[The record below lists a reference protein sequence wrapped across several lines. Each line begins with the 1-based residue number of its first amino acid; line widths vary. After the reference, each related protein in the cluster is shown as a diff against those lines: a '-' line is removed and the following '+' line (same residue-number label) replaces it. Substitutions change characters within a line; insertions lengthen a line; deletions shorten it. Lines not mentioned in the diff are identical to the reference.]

1 MLCTFSTFLYP
12 ADVFYNVTIT
22 AMITSQLKCG
32 QFSITRG
39 HFAPASRL
47 QPRIFLTF
55 TNVNK
60 QTEPH
65 GGHTSSNRT
74 RLWPLCH
81 LAPRLWAGRNK
92 HTSWQLWM
100 SSREGG
106 LVTVSRP
113 DTGVVRSLLSGGR
126 RKHSA
131 YSPAFIT
138 SLESSD
144 GLSAR
149 HKHLACALR
158 PYRTALPAM
167 FAWSGHHGANGPSRP
182 RAAAW
187 GTRLTRFRFE
197 KARLAPQSVHLCF
210 S

>member
-1 MLCTFSTFLYP
+1 MFL
-12 ADVFYNVTIT
+12 YNVTIT
-22 AMITSQLKCG
+22 AIIISTVIVWSVFHHSWAFL
-32 QFSITRG
+32 SSP
-39 HFAPASRL
+39 APSAEDLPYIHKR
-47 QPRIFLTF
+47 
-55 TNVNK
+55 K
-60 QTEPH
+60 QTDWTTRRAHIIKPDPIVTIVPF
-65 GGHTSSNRT
+65 GSSFR
-74 RLWPLCH
+74 
-81 LAPRLWAGRNK
+81 AGRNK

-144 GLSAR
+144 GLSGR

-158 PYRTALPAM
+158 PYRTVLPAM

-182 RAAAW
+182 YAATW
-187 GTRLTRFRFE
+187 GTRLTRFQFE
-197 KARLAPQSVHLCF
+197 KAWLAPQSVHLCF